1 MLPGP
6 NEPYPEIMDELKNG
20 VIPHYGDAWNEI
32 LPKTCEEM
40 KAIFQTSKSDVV
52 IWPMSG
58 SSAHKFVASNI
69 VEKGDKIISLNN
81 GRFGELFE
89 DKIMTSGGE
98 VVKVESE
105 YGKSIDHYA
114 FMVLIAMIVTSG
126 FIQIGYILGQAALDK
141 YTAVA
146 QTALERDK
154 IVAANQPKVLKTEVK
169 ESPLG
174 SDTDDFDGTL

>member
-1 MLPGP
+1 M
-6 NEPYPEIMDELKNG
+6 NHLK
-20 VIPHYGDAWNEI
+20 
-32 LPKTCEEM
+32 
-40 KAIFQTSKSDVV
+40 SK
-52 IWPMSG
+52 
-58 SSAHKFVASNI
+58 KFIAYL
-69 VEKGDKIISLNN
+69 ISE
-81 GRFGELFE
+81 FGWKLLTFY
-89 DKIMTSGGE
+89 
-98 VVKVESE
+98 VLLE

-114 FMVLIAMIVTSG
+114 FMVLISMIVTSG

-154 IVAANQPKVLKTEVK
+154 IVATNQPKVLKTEVK